1 MIQTIV
7 FDFGKVIGFFD
18 HRRATDYLARHC
30 DVTSEAI
37 LATVLAT
44 SLEDDYESGRITSQ
58 EFLRHVRKACG
69 IRCADSDMARAYA
82 DIFWP
87 NDEVCALIPRLR
99 PHYRLLLGSNTT
111 ELHALQFK
119 RQFAD
124 LFRYFDHLVLSFEVG
139 VRKPKAEFFVHC
151 QRLAGSAPSDC
162 LFIDDLPANV
172 AGARACGWHGIV
184 YTTTEDL
191 RTSMAALGIRFAEES
206 AA

>member
-30 DVTSEAI
+30 DLTSEAI
-37 LATVLAT
+37 LATMLAT
-44 SLEDDYESGRITSQ
+44 NLEDDYESGRITSQ
-58 EFLRHVRKACG
+58 EFLQYVRKVCG
-69 IRCADSDMARAYA
+69 IRCGDEEMARAYA

-87 NDEVCALIPRLR
+87 NEEVCALIPQLR

-119 RQFAD
+119 RQFAEI
-124 LFRYFDHLVLSFEVG
+124 FRYFEHLVLSFEVG
-139 VRKPKAEFFVHC
+139 VRKPRAGFFEQC
-151 QRLAGSAPSDC
+151 QRLAGCAPGEC

-172 AGARACGWHGIV
+172 AGARASGWQGIV
-184 YTTTEDL
+184 YTNTEDL
-191 RTSMAALGIRFAEES
+191 RTRMKALGVRFAEE